1 MMFRFHILE
10 DPTVEDP
17 GYLPYY
23 PASFF
28 QMIKQVHLETPLNIL
43 TMSTSQWVRL
53 LTEDGLTMEIQ
64 DGTRRFIPC
73 RSELSSP
80 TTDWSLSWKLG
91 RLNGLGNE
99 LASFNFKLLH
109 GLLVT
114 KQRMHHFTPGTA
126 ATCTHCDA
134 HVDEDL
140 QHALLHCSYNH
151 GVGQSLLSVAQI
163 HIPDI
168 TAASLLRLELASLSD
183 EHELPLATF
192 ISAALLAIWDKRY
205 TKSRILLYD
214 IRATLEARCQLLR
227 ETRYESTVPILMIN
241 AMLYSKL

>member
-1 MMFRFHILE
+1 MR
-10 DPTVEDP
+10 
-17 GYLPYY
+17 
-23 PASFF
+23 
-28 QMIKQVHLETPLNIL
+28 
-43 TMSTSQWVRL
+43 
-53 LTEDGLTMEIQ
+53 
-64 DGTRRFIPC
+64 
-73 RSELSSP
+73 
-80 TTDWSLSWKLG
+80 
-91 RLNGLGNE
+91 
-99 LASFNFKLLH
+99 
-109 GLLVT
+109 
-114 KQRMHHFTPGTA
+114 HFTRGTA

-168 TAASLLRLELASLSD
+168 TAASLLRLELASISE

-192 ISAALLAIWDKRY
+192 ISAVLLAIWDKRY

-227 ETRYESTVPILMIN
+227 ETRYESTVSILSDMIN
-241 AMLYSKL
+241 EM